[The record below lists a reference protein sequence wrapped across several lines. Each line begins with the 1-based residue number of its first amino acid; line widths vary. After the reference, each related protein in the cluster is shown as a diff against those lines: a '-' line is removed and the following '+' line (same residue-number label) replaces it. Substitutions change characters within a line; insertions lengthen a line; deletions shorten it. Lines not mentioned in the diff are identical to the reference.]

1 MIIVATILI
10 GALSIGTN
18 GHVEFIDYDDG
29 WRAVDSEYIAG
40 SEDWYTETESIL
52 TPKMWRVW
60 RNGHVVTN
68 SFAAPPLHTHIPIE
82 LHFVPPSPTYAGVDL
97 SDWHSYIDINDD
109 YNRRA
114 VRNPGESD
122 PDPSVVSFFPGIAG
136 ITWNSHAGP
145 TNFHYR
151 AYPIEFDTN
160 SVDEVYADR
169 KIFMP
174 RAPRLSQTSR
184 DSLVS
189 TFDAYF
195 ERLYYASQG
204 NKNDW
209 DEDDWG
215 TTSSGP
221 DFEFSP
227 TNVYIATTPRFD
239 IMYPGSETN
248 AHRRQI
254 DQSIRLLDAPNIR
267 RLVANMKDLFPA
279 CIKVEPVPMPAV
291 IPPHGVMDARPF
303 VFRPHWLTDPRD
315 FPRGDSYGSS
325 LWWGSSAPYPIVTQ
339 FVYRAEGS
347 TNIVAVIP
355 DPEDLDV
362 IFPTFDWTE
371 LAQKDEFEAID
382 WCLHS
387 IVLDMAIPDTMT
399 FITRGQQTPIPCV
412 ELFMALDSMDVGAS
426 PIQQQLWKIKTYDTG
441 CTVLGLLTNAFPR
454 AAKTLPNEEKAFARY
469 RDGILD
475 EAGSLRLT
483 TTEIAIANQLFA
495 VMDRTVHIPS
505 MDIVTTNVRRRIER
519 DGTYEGQGDPVKA
532 EFELV
537 DGELVLVG
545 HPDGISFD
553 IDLKGEQDNESTN
566 RIVRNSIHAEAT
578 TPDFRIIPGI
588 DLGQYGFG
596 GDIYFNGEGDFV
608 PGTNVVAGIV
618 PDPRN
623 GLRLDLVD
631 NYGVTIGI
639 AHAKEGELLEAEIAP
654 PEYVQAN
661 RTYFYEDPREA
672 DGSVQFGTTQ
682 PGADATSHGG
692 MLESEYVNLDR
703 LFESWSEPDCGDGP
717 SNTLYRWRSEG
728 GKSYY
733 DRDDL
738 CSSAGSGALSQCKD
752 DLYDLMR
759 NRISYD
765 PDDPSSYAPF
775 PDSTTITGD
784 VTCGPLNAT
793 SIADDYPFVE
803 KRQVEYWDLYFDIP
817 DFIDIYAY
825 FEYSQPATRDATN
838 VFDVVEN
845 YYVQTNGEVVTEL
858 ATTNTW
864 GKEEGEVVYGERILY
879 NDPVFAYTNMVVFKS
894 ITYDK
899 EEIFHFSSAIH
910 SNVYEST
917 LYDDC
922 KERLYGLYRIVKHT
936 RYEDPEKDPETER
949 LTNTTYNGEFDFH
962 LDPDESHYENLHE
975 EPITLGFDDAS
986 RVVTNTTEYSIFKYL
1001 EIAADDHGNFQ
1012 SASLRWIDP
1021 ETAEE
1026 CSESVQL
1033 PLHVGRWVA
1042 SPALYFNPRYSDD
1055 GYDVSGEKGYFSGDI
1070 IFRTMTRTTW
1080 PWNAM
1085 HLERNNQ

>member
-1 MIIVATILI
+1 MNIVATILI

-18 GHVEFIDYDDG
+18 GHAEFIDYDDG
-29 WRAVDSEYIAG
+29 WRLVDSEDIPG

-68 SFAAPPLHTHIPIE
+68 TFAAPPLHTHIPIE
-82 LHFVPPSPTYAGVDL
+82 LHFVPPSPTYEGVDI
-97 SDWHSYIDINDD
+97 SDWHAYIRINDD

-122 PDPSVVSFFPGIAG
+122 PDPSVVAFFPGIAG
-136 ITWNSHAGP
+136 ITWDSHAGS

-160 SVDEVYADR
+160 SVDDVYADR

-174 RAPRLSQTSR
+174 RAPLLSQTSR

-215 TTSSGP
+215 TTSAGP

-239 IMYPGSETN
+239 ISYPGSETN

-267 RLVANMKDLFPA
+267 RLVSNMKDLFPA
-279 CIKVEPVPMPAV
+279 CIKVEPVPMPAS
-291 IPPHGVMDARPF
+291 IPPRDVMDARPF

-315 FPRGDSYGSS
+315 YPGGDSYGSS
-325 LWWGSSAPYPIVTQ
+325 LWWGSSAPYPVVTQ
-339 FVYRAEGS
+339 IVYRASGS
-347 TNIVAVIP
+347 TNVVAIAP
-355 DPEDLDV
+355 DPDELDV

-399 FITRGQQTPIPCV
+399 FITRGQQTPIPCA
-412 ELFMALDSMDVGAS
+412 ELFRALDGGA
-426 PIQQQLWKIKTYDTG
+426 PIYHLLNEIKPYNTG

-454 AAKTLPNEEKAFARY
+454 AAKTLPNEEKAFASY

-475 EAGSLRLT
+475 EAGALRLT

-505 MDIVTTNVRRRIER
+505 MDIVTTNIRRRVER
-519 DGTYEGQGDPVKA
+519 EGTYEGQGDPVKA

-566 RIVRNSIHAEAT
+566 RIVRHSIHAEAT
-578 TPDFRIIPGI
+578 TPDFSIIPVI

-596 GDIYFNGEGDFV
+596 GVIQFEGEGEFA
-608 PGTNVVAGIV
+608 PGTNVVEGIV
-618 PDPRN
+618 PDPAD
-623 GLRLDLVD
+623 GLRLNLVD
-631 NYGVTIGI
+631 YYGVTIGV
-639 AHAKEGELLEAEIAP
+639 ANAKKGELLDAEIAP
-654 PEYVQAN
+654 PEYVRAK

-672 DGSVQFGTTQ
+672 DGSVQFGPTQ
-682 PGADATSHGG
+682 PGVDSTSHGG
-692 MLESEYVNLDR
+692 TVESEYVNLDR
-703 LFESWSEPDCGDGP
+703 AFEVWSEPDWGDGP

-728 GKSYY
+728 GKSYD

-738 CSSAGSGALSQCKD
+738 CSSAGSGALSQRKD
-752 DLYDLMR
+752 DLYDLML
-759 NRISYD
+759 NRISFD

-803 KRQVEYWDLYFDIP
+803 KRQVEFWTLYFDIP
-817 DFIDIYAY
+817 ATIDIQAAFWYT
-825 FEYSQPATRDATN
+825 QPATRDATN
-838 VFDVVEN
+838 VYDVVEN
-845 YYVQTNGEVVTEL
+845 YYSKTNGEVITEL
-858 ATTNTW
+858 ATTNLW
-864 GKEEGEVVYGERILY
+864 GTEEGEVIYGDRIPDHDLDIIY
-879 NDPVFAYTNMVVFKS
+879 VQTNTVVWEVT
-894 ITYDK
+894 TYDK
-899 EEIFHFSSAIH
+899 DETYKQPSVIN
-910 SNVYEST
+910 SNVYEYT
-917 LYDDC
+917 MHWDN
-922 KERLYGLYRIVKHT
+922 KEKLFERYRIVKHT
-936 RYEDPEKDPETER
+936 RYEDPDKDPETER
-949 LTNTTYNGEFDFH
+949 LTNTTYYGEFDFH
-962 LDPDESHYENLHE
+962 IDPDELHYEDSYIE
-975 EPITLGFDDAS
+975 ELTLGFDDAS
-986 RVVTNTTEYSIFKYL
+986 RVVTNTTEYSIYKYL
-1001 EIAADDHGNFQ
+1001 EIAADEHGNFQ
-1012 SASLRWIDP
+1012 SASLRWTDP

-1026 CSESVQL
+1026 CSEQVQL
-1033 PLHVGRWVA
+1033 PLRVGRWVA
-1042 SPALYFNPRYSDD
+1042 SPALYWDPKYDED
-1055 GYDVSGEKGYFSGDI
+1055 GYDVGGEKGYFSGDL

-1085 HLERNNQ
+1085 YLDERNNQ